1 MNKNTSTA
9 ILVAG
14 MHRSGTSALTGALKL
29 LGISLGEHLLA
40 PGEDNPKGYWE
51 HQGAVEIHERL
62 LAALGRRWDDVR
74 PLPAGWLDSEA
85 ARVALAEI
93 DDMIGREF
101 AELPV
106 WAVKDPRICRFL
118 PLWLETLGR
127 RCIRPVVLFAVRQ
140 PSEVAASIAARNRW
154 SAPVSEILWLRHVL
168 EAEAA
173 SRLVSRTV
181 VVYDDLLANPA
192 GTVSG
197 ALSRLGVA
205 IGDSS
210 LAEQGALAAFVDS
223 ADRHHRHAENQE
235 DLSPMARIA
244 SSAYAI
250 LAEIAH
256 GAEAWPALQ
265 QCSVHLEA
273 QWQQCGATIEAV
285 AEMAHRFSVN
295 ETAAR
300 VEAAHL
306 ASDLSAQIRWS
317 EEAVEIRAALQ
328 ANHDELLKRAE
339 ALTLDHQRLS
349 ADLERESEEA
359 GRLRRELSLASAR
372 AAQAE
377 GEASR
382 FQGEAERAGVELSL
396 LAARFAKADSDLA
409 VARDQ
414 LTQLGQDLSRSE
426 NRAAQMQSELAMA
439 HAEATRLGEQLS
451 LSQAEASAHAAR
463 IEQMLHSRS
472 WKVTRPLRA
481 LGAVLLPRARR

>member
-1 MNKNTSTA
+1 
-9 ILVAG
+9 
-14 MHRSGTSALTGALKL
+14 
-29 LGISLGEHLLA
+29 
-40 PGEDNPKGYWE
+40 
-51 HQGAVEIHERL
+51 
-62 LAALGRRWDDVR
+62 
-74 PLPAGWLDSEA
+74 
-85 ARVALAEI
+85 
-93 DDMIGREF
+93 
-101 AELPV
+101 
-106 WAVKDPRICRFL
+106 
-118 PLWLETLGR
+118 
-127 RCIRPVVLFAVRQ
+127 
-140 PSEVAASIAARNRW
+140 
-154 SAPVSEILWLRHVL
+154 
-168 EAEAA
+168 
-173 SRLVSRTV
+173 
-181 VVYDDLLANPA
+181 
-192 GTVSG
+192 
-197 ALSRLGVA
+197 LSRLGVA

-210 LAEQGALAAFVDS
+210 MAEQGALAAFVDS

-359 GRLRRELSLASAR
+359 GRLRRELSLAEARAAQADVEASRFQGEAVRAGVELSLASAR

-426 NRAAQMQSELAMA
+426 KRAAQMQSELAMA